1 MRPLYRTLPAL
12 LATLAL
18 TNAHA
23 QFGGSMGGGMGGG
36 MGDGPPG
43 GGRGPRSESQGKANE
58 RHEMPDPASP
68 EQIAYQLDLLE
79 DELQLAPPQQG
90 LWQNFKARSLA
101 YARDVQRER
110 NRGLRIAQ
118 GRPQPGAAYLNQVL
132 DTARNRLT
140 ALEDVDDATRR
151 LYQALTPPQ
160 ATALDT
166 RLPYIIEPRGMP
178 PGGPGAP
185 GGKPPAPK
193 P

>member
-1 MRPLYRTLPAL
+1 MTFTSRLAAVA
-12 LATLAL
+12 LATLL
-18 TNAHA
+18 VTSAHT
-23 QFGGSMGGGMGGG
+23 QFGGSMGGMGGG

-43 GGRGPRSESQGKANE
+43 GGRGPRSESRSKADVP
-58 RHEMPDPASP
+58 HEMPDPASP

-79 DELQLAPPQQG
+79 DELLLAPPQQG

-118 GRPQPGAAYLNQVL
+118 GRPQPGSTYLNQVL
-132 DTARNRLT
+132 DSARNRLT

-151 LYQALTPPQ
+151 LYKALNPTQAL
-160 ATALDT
+160 ALDT
-166 RLPYIIEPRGMP
+166 RLPFIVEPHGMP
-178 PGGPGAP
+178 PGGPGP